1 MNYIVLEGISLYLFL
16 ALVIFLVLISLV
28 SLICAVLSDR
38 RNFIIGNLLLR
49 ENNKVRN
56 LIKKNFVLKLKCG
69 EFNIDEE

>member
-16 ALVIFLVLISLV
+16 ALVILLVLISIV

-38 RNFIIGNLLLR
+38 HNFVLGNLLLR

-56 LIKKNFVLKLKCG
+56 LIKENFVLKLKCG
-69 EFNIDEE
+69 EFGVDEE